1 MHLSPLYVIVD
12 ADVAAKSG
20 WTVPSLA
27 RAYLEGGAR
36 LLQVRAKGA
45 GSADC
50 LALCEEVVALARAF
64 DASVLVNDRADIA
77 ALAGAA
83 GVHVGQ
89 EDLGPQ
95 AVRRAFPAIGL
106 VGLST
111 HTVAQIDEAVGQ
123 PIDYIAV
130 GPVFPTGTKDTG
142 YVQVGL
148 GLVRRAREASGAAA
162 AAVGGRP
169 RPVVAIG
176 GITLERAP
184 AVIDAGADSVAVI
197 SDLLAGGDPAGRVR
211 AYLAALTR

>member
-1 MHLSPLYVIVD
+1 MQLPPLYVIVD
-12 ADVAAKSG
+12 AGVAATSG
-20 WTVPSLA
+20 WTVPALA
-27 RAYLEGGAR
+27 RACLEGGAR
-36 LLQVRAKGA
+36 LLQVRAKSA
-45 GSADC
+45 ASADC

-95 AVRRAFPAIGL
+95 AVRRAFPALGL

-111 HTVAQIDEAVGQ
+111 HTAAQIDEAVGQ
-123 PIDYIAV
+123 PVDYIAV
-130 GPVFPTGTKDTG
+130 GPVFPTGTKNTG
-142 YVQVGL
+142 YAPVGL
-148 GLVRRAREASGAAA
+148 GLVRRAREAVGAAA
-162 AAVGGRP
+162 AGGGQP

-184 AVIDAGADSVAVI
+184 AIIDAGADSVAVI

>member
-1 MHLSPLYVIVD
+1 MQFPPLYVVMD
-12 ADVAAKSG
+12 ADLAVARG

-36 LLQVRAKGA
+36 LLQVRAKSA
-45 GSADC
+45 GSAEC
-50 LALCEEVVALARAF
+50 LALCEEVVALARDF
-64 DASVLVNDRADIA
+64 DASVVVNDRADIA
-77 ALAGAA
+77 VMAGAA

-89 EDLGPQ
+89 EDLAPR
-95 AVRRAFPAIGL
+95 AVRRAFPAIRL

-111 HTVAQIDEAVGQ
+111 HTRAQIDEAVGQ
-123 PIDYIAV
+123 PVDYIAV

-142 YVQVGL
+142 YRQVGL
-148 GLVRRAREASGAAA
+148 GLVQSAREAAARSGW
-162 AAVGGRP
+162 GGEP

-184 AVIDAGADSVAVI
+184 AVIDAGADCVAVI

-211 AYLAALTR
+211 AFLAALGR